1 MANHNSIEPFL
12 VIPPGAHL
20 ADELVARGW
29 TQSRFAAIVAVPP
42 QSVNAVIR
50 ARREITPEF
59 ALKLEAAI
67 GTSAISW
74 LALEASYRTRLA
86 RERLP
91 ELGAIQNRAA
101 RASESW
107 CPGKD
112 SNLHNLSVTGT

>member
-12 VIPPGAHL
+12 VIPPGEHL
-20 ADELVARGW
+20 ADELEARGW
-29 TQSRFAAIVAVPP
+29 TQSRFAEILAVPL

-59 ALKLEAAI
+59 ALKLEAAL

-86 RERLP
+86 RERLTG
-91 ELGAIQNRAA
+91 LGEIHERAA
-101 RASESW
+101 RAS
-107 CPGKD
+107 
-112 SNLHNLSVTGT
+112 